1 MWPGFDS
8 RSRRPAYV
16 GWVCCWFSSLLRGIF
31 SDSGFPPFI
40 KTNIVNSN
48 SIWIIVKH
56 IIMSHRLGRLRKHSR
71 VSPYSDCTSPRP
83 SHSESSPMLTPYSDI
98 ASSSSDCG
106 SEPDEVL
113 THYEEPPKK
122 KRPRTT
128 FSRNEVLEL
137 EQAFR
142 RRPCLIGDDDEK
154 LGQRLGIPAKSVK
167 VS

>member
-1 MWPGFDS
+1 
-8 RSRRPAYV
+8 
-16 GWVCCWFSSLLRGIF
+16 
-31 SDSGFPPFI
+31 
-40 KTNIVNSN
+40 
-48 SIWIIVKH
+48 
-56 IIMSHRLGRLRKHSR
+56 
-71 VSPYSDCTSPRP
+71 
-83 SHSESSPMLTPYSDI
+83 MLTPYSDI
-98 ASSSSDCG
+98 ASSSSDCV

-137 EQAFR
+137 EQAFT
-142 RRPCLIGDDDEK
+142 RRPYLIGDDDEK